1 MIHSTT
7 THPGRHWPTP
17 AAALV
22 VLIALLLG
30 ACSPVPT
37 PSSSV
42 PPSLSP
48 SNSAGPSASSTP
60 SAAGSPAACASANI
74 QATGGPWG
82 GAAGSRGSDI
92 VVDNRGVAACLL
104 PAGATIALVDQ
115 RGTVLVS
122 NTPARVGTGPEIA
135 PNGRMGFSLVFG
147 NWCDQPLNLP
157 LHFQLALASAVV
169 EIQGLSVSTRDD
181 LPPCNGPGQ
190 PAALSTTDW
199 EPR

>member
-7 THPGRHWPTP
+7 THPGRHRPTL
-17 AAALV
+17 AAALAG
-22 VLIALLLG
+22 LIALLLG
-30 ACSPVPT
+30 ACSPVPA

-60 SAAGSPAACASANI
+60 SAAGAPAACASADI

-115 RGTVLVS
+115 RGTVLVA

-135 PNGRMGFSLVFG
+135 PNGTIGFSLVFG
-147 NWCDQPLNLP
+147 NWCDQPVSLP
-157 LHFQLALASAVV
+157 LHFRLALASEAVDI
-169 EIQGLSVSTRDD
+169 EGLSVSTRDD

-190 PAALSTTDW
+190 PAVLSTSDW
-199 EPR
+199 ELR